1 MKELE
6 IRVVRLRFW
15 ARAKIVFR
23 VTQSHLAEGVNAIK
37 PGMYGFYGLHRGSPM
52 SLRNYG
58 KIDDAVG
65 RPMGR
70 VRNPAQYRRLCT
82 LRRNLGNE

>member
-23 VTQSHLAEGVNAIK
+23 VTRSHLDEGVNAIK
-37 PGMYGFYGLHRGSPM
+37 PGFYGFYGLHKGSPM
-52 SLRNYG
+52 NLRDYG
-58 KIDDAVG
+58 KIDDTVG

-70 VRNPAQYRRLCT
+70 IRTPAQYRRLIT